1 MTRFLSVA
9 LQAEEPFFRLG
20 LRNLEAANGNPN
32 TDIQLTNEVNRLARS
47 KVMELGLDPRDTTSK
62 ELYHAL
68 EEKLRLDDAKLAK
81 YFRAQA
87 ATHVSAEADVVYGM
101 VHVLK
106 ELPDSKRSFA
116 LKGSS
121 LKSIFKKNPPKK
133 AMKQL
138 GYRSLESFLK
148 HESPVMIM
156 AAAWLSEGPAWQKR
170 LLEQYKKLSPSD
182 FENRTIQIAH
192 PTGVRWSKLSDT
204 TVAHSRH
211 NLLSFKE
218 LGAIVFLPLPGTVPQ
233 GAVTASFGLA
243 LHELNEI
250 RSASSFLKLNQ
261 VKADFGKVVSGIVSD
276 EARLDSQL
284 LDQPVSWHLIQRY
297 YARLAHKFREEVF
310 GPHLQLDDMVWHPVE
325 QTLGKIEPSFK
336 FWHDTSHLGVLDGH
350 QPVSLNLIDA
360 ALNLCNKI
368 PYEKRAVHYFQ
379 KSLWHEIMLGYLNQE
394 PVEQTVLSQL
404 QPQLAEEVVT
414 A

>member
-1 MTRFLSVA
+1 
-9 LQAEEPFFRLG
+9 
-20 LRNLEAANGNPN
+20 
-32 TDIQLTNEVNRLARS
+32 
-47 KVMELGLDPRDTTSK
+47 
-62 ELYHAL
+62 
-68 EEKLRLDDAKLAK
+68 
-81 YFRAQA
+81 
-87 ATHVSAEADVVYGM
+87 
-101 VHVLK
+101 
-106 ELPDSKRSFA
+106 
-116 LKGSS
+116 
-121 LKSIFKKNPPKK
+121 
-133 AMKQL
+133 
-138 GYRSLESFLK
+138 
-148 HESPVMIM
+148 M